1 MDQDLT
7 HYYEVEDERQYDD
20 MMRQL
25 TADLEFL
32 KRQQKID
39 YSLLVGVRKRGPVPP
54 ATAAGLT
61 VGSKEVSQNNG
72 WAQLR

>member
-1 MDQDLT
+1 M
-7 HYYEVEDERQYDD
+7 
-20 MMRQL
+20 
-25 TADLEFL
+25 